1 MANDSARDGMDAPS
15 GTPRFA
21 TSPSARALHSS
32 PVNGEE
38 GVQRVPPGASRPSRE
53 SSYLPYGARVAM
65 EPAGFALACRVSGGE
80 TFDIKLDG
88 WFASLDDKRAGVEAS
103 FDGEVLELAI
113 VPAESLVVQSCCIFL
128 RHAFT
133 HAEKVL
139 LNGYQSWTDT
149 VERTPWTR
157 MRGLKGVPQYVI
169 DRYALD
175 GGGDYRFTEYP
186 NVPGKQHG
194 WTYATFRRDEG
205 MVLVGSLDEDRG
217 FTLIR
222 TDAAAGSVELYPECP
237 QRILEVGERV
247 VLGRFAITRGV
258 LDECYD
264 RWFALLGVK
273 PRTDKPLVGYSSW
286 YRHYDGID
294 EGKLLSD
301 LAGAQKAFDRGEASL
316 ESFLAE
322 TRDGDTAWPY
332 LKAFQIDDG
341 YCKVGDWLD
350 VDAQKF
356 PRGLEPL
363 ARAASEAGFLPG
375 LWVSPFVCERDSH
388 VFVEHDD
395 WLLHDA
401 VGNPVSTGCHW
412 SGGFALD
419 TRNPEVRS
427 YVLDVL
433 QTITGTWGF
442 RMLKIDFLYAA
453 CMFPHDGFNRGQLM
467 ADALDLIRLGV
478 GDDCLL
484 LGCGVPIGS
493 AMGRV
498 DFCRVGCDVGLNW
511 DDTPIMRLLHRER
524 VSTKNSLANT
534 YGRAPL
540 DGRAF
545 GGDPDVFFL
554 RPDVKLT
561 DIQRDELL
569 FADAGSG
576 SVFLTSDDIG
586 SWSDDMLKRFQMAL
600 RLLLERK
607 GLV

>member
-1 MANDSARDGMDAPS
+1 MNAGSARDDSGAPF
-15 GTPRFA
+15 GTPCSA
-21 TSPSARALHSS
+21 TSPSARALRSS
-32 PVNGEE
+32 PKYVEE
-38 GVQRVPPGASRPSRE
+38 GVQRVPSGAPEPSCE
-53 SSYLPYGARVAM
+53 PAKLPYGARVAM
-65 EPAGFALACRVSGGE
+65 EPAGFNIACRVSGGE

-88 WFASLDDKRAGVEAS
+88 RFAPIDDGRAHVDAA
-103 FDGEVLELAI
+103 FDGEVLELALT
-113 VPAESLVVQSCCIFL
+113 PTEALVVQSCCVVL

-149 VERTPWTR
+149 VERNPWAR
-157 MRGLKGVPQYVI
+157 MRGLKGVSPYIV
-169 DRYALD
+169 DRYSLD
-175 GGGDYRFTEYP
+175 GGGDYRFTEYS
-186 NVPGKQHG
+186 NVAGKLHG

-237 QRILEVGERV
+237 ERILEVGQRV
-247 VLGRFAITRGV
+247 VLGRFAITRGM

-264 RWFALLGVK
+264 RWFELAGVK
-273 PRTDKPLVGYSSW
+273 ARTQKPLVGYSSW

-301 LAGAQKAFDRGEASL
+301 LAGAQKAFDRGEVSL
-316 ESFLAE
+316 KRHLAE
-322 TRDGDTAWPY
+322 TQGPEAALPY
-332 LKAFQIDDG
+332 LKTFQIDDG
-341 YCKVGDWLD
+341 YCKVGDWLEPD
-350 VDAQKF
+350 ERKF
-356 PRGLEPL
+356 PHGLAPL
-363 ARAASEAGFLPG
+363 ASAAGEAGFLPG
-375 LWVSPFVCERDSH
+375 LWVSPFVCERNSRL
-388 VFVEHDD
+388 FVEHED

-401 VGNPVSTGCHW
+401 VGNPVDTGCHW

-433 QTITGTWGF
+433 QTITETWGF
-442 RMLKIDFLYAA
+442 KLLKIDFLYAA
-453 CMFPHDGFNRGQLM
+453 CMLPHDGLNRGQLM

-498 DFCRVGCDVGLNW
+498 DYCRVGCDVGLDW
-511 DDTPIMRLLHRER
+511 DDAPFMRFLHRER

-561 DIQRDELL
+561 DAQRDELL

-576 SVFLTSDDIG
+576 SVFLTSDDIS
-586 SWSDDMLKRFQMAL
+586 SWSDSMITRFQMAL

-607 GLV
+607 GLA

>member
-1 MANDSARDGMDAPS
+1 MAGPFR
-15 GTPRFA
+15 A
-21 TSPSARALHSS
+21 TM
-32 PVNGEE
+32 
-38 GVQRVPPGASRPSRE
+38 
-53 SSYLPYGARVAM
+53 LPYGARVGM
-65 EPAGFALACRVSGGE
+65 EPVGFALACRVSGGE
-80 TFDIKLDG
+80 TFDIAAADY
-88 WFASLDDKRAGVEAS
+88 FASVDDRRARVEAS
-103 FDGEVLELAI
+103 FDGEVLELAV
-113 VPAESLVVQSCCIFL
+113 VPTEALVVQSCSIFL

-133 HAEKVL
+133 RAEKVL

-149 VERTPWTR
+149 VERNPWAR
-157 MRGLKGVPQYVI
+157 MRGLKGVSRYVI
-169 DRYALD
+169 DRYSLD

-194 WTYATFRRDEG
+194 RTYATFRRDEG

-222 TDAAAGSVELYPECP
+222 TDAAAGSVELRPECP
-237 QRILEVGERV
+237 QTVLEVGKRV
-247 VLGRFAITRGV
+247 VLGRFAIARGV
-258 LDECYD
+258 FDECYD
-264 RWFALLGVK
+264 RWFELAGVK
-273 PRTDKPLVGYSSW
+273 ARTLKPLVGYSSW

-294 EGKLLSD
+294 EAKLMAD
-301 LAGAQKAFDRGEASL
+301 LAGAQKAFDQGEAGL
-316 ESFLAE
+316 KEFLVQTQGAH
-322 TRDGDTAWPY
+322 AALPY
-332 LKAFQIDDG
+332 VKTFQIDDG
-341 YCKVGDWLD
+341 YCKVGDWLAP
-350 VDAQKF
+350 DAKKF
-356 PRGLEPL
+356 PNGLAPL
-363 ARAASEAGFLPG
+363 ARAAREAGFLPG
-375 LWVSPFVCERDSH
+375 LWVSPFVCERDSRL
-388 VFVEHDD
+388 FAEHDD
-395 WLLHDA
+395 WLLRDA
-401 VGNPVSTGCHW
+401 GGNLVDTGCHW

-442 RMLKIDFLYAA
+442 RLLKIDFLYAA
-453 CMFPHDGFNRGQLM
+453 CMLPHDGFNRGQLM
-467 ADALDLIRLGV
+467 ADALDLVRLGA

-498 DFCRVGCDVGLNW
+498 DYCRVGCDVGLNW
-511 DDTPIMRLLHRER
+511 DDSLFMRFLHRER

-561 DIQRDELL
+561 DGQRDELL

-576 SVFLTSDDIG
+576 SVFLTSDDI
-586 SWSDDMLKRFQMAL
+586 STWSDGMIERFQMAL

-607 GLV
+607 GLL